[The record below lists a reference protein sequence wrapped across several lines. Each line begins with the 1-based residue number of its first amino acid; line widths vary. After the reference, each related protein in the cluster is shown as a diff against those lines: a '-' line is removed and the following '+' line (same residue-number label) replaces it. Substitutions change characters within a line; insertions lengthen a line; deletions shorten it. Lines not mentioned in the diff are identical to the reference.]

1 MGLGKTL
8 QTITLVWTLLK
19 QSLKSAFQPT
29 IKKALIVCPS
39 SLVFNWA
46 SEFKKWLGDQRLP
59 VQTADKVCLPVAK
72 LASLCFY

>member
-29 IKKALIVCPS
+29 IRKALIVCPS

-46 SEFKKWLGDQRLP
+46 AEFKKWLGDQRLP
-59 VQTADKVCLPVAK
+59 VQTVTQVIFLR
-72 LASLCFY
+72 